1 MADQID
7 IVCDVS
13 RRLRKLGIAHM
24 LTGSVAMGYYGEPR
38 MTRDID
44 FVLDAR
50 IAHVGPIATEFGGD
64 YYVDEGAVGEAVRAR
79 SVFNM
84 IHQRSV
90 TKVDCVIRKDSE
102 YRRVEF
108 ERRRPAEVRGVST
121 HIVSKEDLILSKL
134 VWAKPSHSEMQLRDV
149 ANLMSTGYDTGYV
162 DEWKDRLGVGDLL
175 EELGRAGN
183 E

>member
-1 MADQID
+1 MASQDD

-24 LTGSVAMGYYGEPR
+24 LTGSVAMSYYAEPR

-44 FVLDAR
+44 FVLDAGPE
-50 IAHVGPIATEFGGD
+50 HVGPIVNEFSGD
-64 YYVDEGAVGEAVRAR
+64 YYVDEGAVDDAVRAR

-84 IHQRSV
+84 IHHSSV
-90 TKVDCVIRKDSE
+90 TKVDCVVRKDSE
-102 YRRVEF
+102 YRRLEL
-108 ERRRPAEVRGVST
+108 ERRGLADICGVST

-149 ANLMSTGYDTGYV
+149 GSLMSTGYDREYV
-162 DEWKDRLGVGDLL
+162 DQWKDRLGVGDLL
-175 EELGRAGN
+175 EELGHAGH

>member
-1 MADQID
+1 M
-7 IVCDVS
+7 
-13 RRLRKLGIAHM
+13 
-24 LTGSVAMGYYGEPR
+24 
-38 MTRDID
+38 
-44 FVLDAR
+44 
-50 IAHVGPIATEFGGD
+50 
-64 YYVDEGAVGEAVRAR
+64 DEGAVGEAVRHR

-84 IHQRSV
+84 IHHRSV

-108 ERRRPAEVRGVST
+108 ERRMPAKVCGVST

-149 ANLMSTGYDTGYV
+149 GNLMATGYDRGYV

-175 EELGRAGN
+175 EELGHVGN